1 MALALAAMVVSVG
14 VGAGARTLEARYILI
29 RAATAPMPL
38 FDGVIQFLGYET
50 RVECESLTP

>member
-1 MALALAAMVVSVG
+1 MVVSVG
-14 VGAGARTLEARYILI
+14 VGSGARTLEARYILI

-50 RVECESLTP
+50 GVEYESLTR